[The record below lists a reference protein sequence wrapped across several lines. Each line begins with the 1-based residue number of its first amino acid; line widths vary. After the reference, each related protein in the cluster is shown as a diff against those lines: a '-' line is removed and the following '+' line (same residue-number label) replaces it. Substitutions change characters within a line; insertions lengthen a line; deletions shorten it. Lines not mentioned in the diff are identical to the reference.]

1 LNKIEEDNEEYVRA
15 TQGILR
21 DSLNESSSCNSS
33 NLRFSF
39 KKNERLSQDEKIRNF
54 KPT

>member
-1 LNKIEEDNEEYVRA
+1 LNKIEENNDEYLRA
-15 TQGILR
+15 TAGILR

-33 NLRFSF
+33 VLRFSF
-39 KKNERLSQDEKIRNF
+39 KKNERLSENEKIRNF